1 MRLKLDIQKFASG
14 SFSIGTSGALQGQV
28 LWSSVAHQESNTS
41 TVTVTL
47 QARRTDSYTT
57 TGTWTGNTVIA
68 GETAGFAYDA
78 SISSGWVTV
87 KTQTKTVQHGPD
99 GTCQTQVGGGVTGP
113 SGTSLAGNTVT
124 GSIMV
129 TLDPIPRHF
138 SQKPKVE
145 TQSTTTTSGTF
156 KWTTSENA
164 GTVKYILDGGSE
176 TSCFS
181 GTATTGTFT
190 IDNLTANTSHT
201 LKINAQRKDSG
212 LWDYSDQIS
221 FTTSTKTVRV
231 KVNGEWKD
239 ATPYVR
245 VSGEWKVVVPYT
257 RANGEWKKGK

>member
-1 MRLKLDIQKFASG
+1 MRIKLDIQKFASG
-14 SFSIGTSGALQGQV
+14 TFSVGTSGALQGQV
-28 LWSSVAHQESNTS
+28 VWSSTPHQESNTS

-68 GETAGFAYDA
+68 GETSGFATDA

-87 KTQTKTVQHGPD
+87 KTQTKTVQHAND
-99 GTCQTQVGGGVTGP
+99 GTCQVQVGGGVTGP
-113 SGTSLAGNTVT
+113 SGTSLAGVTVS
-124 GSIMV
+124 GSIIV
-129 TLDPIPRHF
+129 TLDTIPRYF
-138 SQKPKVE
+138 SKTPKVE

-164 GTVKYILDGGSE
+164 SAIKYILDGGSE

-181 GTATTGTFT
+181 GNATTGTFT
-190 IDNLTANTSHT
+190 INNLEANTTHT

-212 LWDYSDQIS
+212 LWSYSDQIS
-221 FTTSTKTVRV
+221 FTTSNKTVRV
-231 KVNGEWKD
+231 KINGEYVD

-245 VSGEWKVVVPYT
+245 VNGEWKVAVPYT
-257 RANGEWKKGK
+257 RVNGEWKKGK